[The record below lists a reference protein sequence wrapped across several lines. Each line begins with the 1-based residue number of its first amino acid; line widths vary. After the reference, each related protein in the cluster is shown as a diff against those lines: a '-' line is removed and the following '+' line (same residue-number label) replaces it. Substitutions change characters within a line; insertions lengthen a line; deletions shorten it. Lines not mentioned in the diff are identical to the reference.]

1 MFQDDKNF
9 SAFDIIELIFRIALE
24 QGLLMQGC
32 SCLKILKGMNKGG
45 DILELKIKVQIFL
58 RSTVF
63 HAFIVSFEFSKYDAN
78 IRENGGAVG

>member
-24 QGLLMQGC
+24 QGLL
-32 SCLKILKGMNKGG
+32 IKGMNKGG